1 MEGLHLREYGNI
13 ICLIA
18 KLLSSK
24 RRKFSR
30 SFMYTIASFYDLL
43 LIALATYQIGRET
56 WAIDILQHPGHTMDN
71 ITKSSG
77 SVKWNWITKI
87 DTEFNRRNSTSLFK
101 QQKLFTI

>member
-1 MEGLHLREYGNI
+1 
-13 ICLIA
+13 
-18 KLLSSK
+18 
-24 RRKFSR
+24 
-30 SFMYTIASFYDLL
+30 MYTIASFSPKKKKKKKFDTFHLSQTWLNDVIYDLL